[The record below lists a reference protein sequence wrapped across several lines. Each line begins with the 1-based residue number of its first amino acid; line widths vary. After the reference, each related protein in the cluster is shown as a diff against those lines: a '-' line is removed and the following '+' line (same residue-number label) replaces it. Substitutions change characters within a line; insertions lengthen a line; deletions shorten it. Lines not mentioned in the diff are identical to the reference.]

1 MTIDTTKIK
10 TLSDLQSLY
19 DGGIVTNDRGNGAAG
34 PMYLEEQEVR
44 GTDSELGD
52 VEITMV
58 TEDEDPQAWELAR
71 DAHRDHKLPAPT
83 LVAVGRRM
91 PGDNG
96 HQDIFSA

>member
-1 MTIDTTKIK
+1 MSIDTAKIS
-10 TLSDLQSLY
+10 TLSDLQAIH

-44 GTDSELGD
+44 GMDSELGD

-58 TEDEDPQAWELAR
+58 TEEEDPQAWELAR
-71 DAHRDHKLPAPT
+71 DAHRAHKLPAPEM
-83 LVAVGRRM
+83 VGVGKRM

-96 HQDIFSA
+96 HQDIFSV